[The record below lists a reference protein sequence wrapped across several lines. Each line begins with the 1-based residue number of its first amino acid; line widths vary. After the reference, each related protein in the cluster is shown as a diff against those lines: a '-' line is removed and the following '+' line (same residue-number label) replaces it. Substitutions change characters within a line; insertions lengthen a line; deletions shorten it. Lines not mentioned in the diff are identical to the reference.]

1 MNIKKEMYSQ
11 EGASTPAPMAKAKYS
26 ANISLKDLEEDNETT
41 LSSNLDEI
49 TRDDSD
55 NSDSESDKSETSTQ
69 QTPIPKE
76 FDEANKR
83 GEAEV
88 RSLINMFMAMIHI
101 IIREIN
107 LNLFFA

>member
-1 MNIKKEMYSQ
+1 MNIKKEMYSPD
-11 EGASTPAPMAKAKYS
+11 GASSPAPMAKAKYS

-41 LSSNLDEI
+41 LSSNLDDET

-55 NSDSESDKSETSTQ
+55 DSDSESDKSVTPAQ

-76 FDEANKR
+76 LDETSKG

-88 RSLINMFMAMIHI
+88 RSLINMFMAMIHNI
-101 IIREIN
+101 II
-107 LNLFFA
+107 